1 MQKHS
6 SELYILLAEILM
18 PWRTGYNPPKPPP
31 EPPQPPLIRVLSAEI
46 EVEQA
51 IQGKKYT
58 TIAYNQRAEQPYN
71 YAIQFRIKDK
81 SGLFNDPSLYFLQA
95 SFDDAVSSAKQFKN
109 VTGSG
114 DSR

>member
-1 MQKHS
+1 LENGVQSAKTS
-6 SELYILLAEILM
+6 ARASA
-18 PWRTGYNPPKPPP
+18 T
-31 EPPQPPLIRVLSAEI
+31 PLIRVLSAEI
-46 EVEQA
+46 EVVQA

>member
-1 MQKHS
+1 M
-6 SELYILLAEILM
+6 
-18 PWRTGYNPPKPPP
+18 
-31 EPPQPPLIRVLSAEI
+31 
-46 EVEQA
+46 
-51 IQGKKYT
+51 
-58 TIAYNQRAEQPYN
+58 IAYNERADKTYD

-114 DSR
+114 DSK